1 MNNPEYDKS
10 HKNKQRTK
18 KRKRTSP
25 IARFFKIVISI
36 VMSFVIISATVL
48 FAYSKLGGFDK
59 EEIKQGSQLNLMDAL
74 IGKDIKLN
82 IAVFGVD
89 GDQTRTDVIFVV
101 HFDSKSG
108 NINLLS
114 VPRDTR
120 VEITDEM
127 YTYLKANDKYI
138 PYDGICKINEVHAYA
153 GKEKADEFS
162 VKQLEELLGIE
173 IDNYVKINFDGFKS
187 LVDLI
192 DGVDFYVPQDM
203 YWDMRDSGDPLI
215 NLKEGM
221 QHLDGAKAEQL
232 VRFRRYPLGDEDR
245 VKVQQ
250 DFLKEVAKKVL
261 STDTIA
267 KNLPSLAKTAYQYV
281 ETDVSLTD
289 AVKYMQYADD
299 ADLTKLKTETLPG
312 SGQYVGKVSYF
323 LYDELETKAAV
334 KRLFFSD
341 DVTEADIAQS
351 SVGKVI
357 EVANGGSKSG
367 FAGENQEMLISEGFT
382 VEKVSTFDGER
393 TEYTRIV
400 VSQEGMGKD
409 LQGYYPNSQI
419 VVASSMLNEGID
431 ILIILGENE

>member
-1 MNNPEYDKS
+1 MNNPEYDTN
-10 HKNKQRTK
+10 HKNKQKTK

-25 IARFFKIVISI
+25 VARFFKIVISI
-36 VMSFVIISATVL
+36 VMSFVLISATVL
-48 FAYSKLGGFDK
+48 FAYSKLGGFDDK
-59 EEIKQGSQLNLMDAL
+59 EVKQGSKLNLMDAI
-74 IGKDIKLN
+74 IGKDISLN

-108 NINLLS
+108 NIHLLS

-120 VEITDEM
+120 VEINDEM
-127 YTYLKANDKYI
+127 YTYLKANEKYI
-138 PYDGICKINEVHAYA
+138 PYNGICKINEVHAYA

-162 VKQLEELLGIE
+162 VKQIEELLGIE

-192 DGVDFYVPQDM
+192 GGVDFYVPQDM
-203 YWDMRDSGDPLI
+203 YWDMTDTGDPLI

-221 QHLDGAKAEQL
+221 QHLDGDKAEQL
-232 VRFRRYPLGDEDR
+232 VRFRRYLNGDVDR

-261 STDTIA
+261 TTDTIV
-267 KNLPSLAKTAYQYV
+267 KNLPSLVKTAYQYV

-312 SGQYVGKVSYF
+312 VGGYVGNVSYF
-323 LYDELETKAAV
+323 LSDELETKATV

-341 DVTEADIAQS
+341 NITEEEIAQS
-351 SVGKVI
+351 SVGKFI

-367 FAGENQEMLISEGFT
+367 FAGENQEMLVSEGFT

-393 TEYTRIV
+393 TDYTRIV
-400 VSQEGMGKD
+400 VSQKGMGKD

-419 VVASSMLNEGID
+419 VVDSSMLNEGID
-431 ILIILGENE
+431 ILIILGEKE